1 MEVYWQGKKGSSLRK
16 ISLSATFSYTNLTR
30 TALGSNL
37 CLGATFNCKILLSA
51 LRTIQKQ
58 IKAPCLQDLEVLNVK
73 QCEVITGIEEYSLCA
88 HS

>member
-1 MEVYWQGKKGSSLRK
+1 
-16 ISLSATFSYTNLTR
+16 
-30 TALGSNL
+30 
-37 CLGATFNCKILLSA
+37 LLSA